1 MSSRRGRL
9 PTPGPGSPA
18 LWQSIATRARPVE
31 FLSRAQRRYG
41 PTFTFS
47 LAPAGRIIAVG
58 EPSAALRLLEECPYA
73 GRVNA
78 ATLPAVLA
86 ARSAF
91 FADGEES
98 RRRRAL
104 HRGWLDALSAGT
116 EQRLVEAADR
126 SVCGWPVGRP
136 FPLLPRMRLLLA
148 QALVPLLADVPG
160 PGAQRDLAAAARA
173 LINPLAMT
181 AATALGAHPAT
192 RPMAT
197 ALLNRHRHAFGQL
210 IAAEI
215 SRRQARPGQRASAD
229 ALGAMLAGRDSS
241 GQPFSAEVAGDEL
254 ASLLVALVDV

>member
-1 MSSRRGRL
+1 M
-9 PTPGPGSPA
+9 
-18 LWQSIATRARPVE
+18 E

-47 LAPAGRIIAVG
+47 LAPAGRMITVG
-58 EPSAALRLLEECPYA
+58 EPSAALRLLEECPHA

-91 FADGEES
+91 FAEGEES

-104 HRGWLDALSAGT
+104 HRGWLDAALSAGT
-116 EQRLVEAADR
+116 EQRLVAAADR
-126 SVCGWPVGRP
+126 SVCGWPAGRP

-173 LINPLAMT
+173 LINPLAAT

-192 RPMAT
+192 RPLAT
-197 ALLNRHRHAFGQL
+197 ALLNRHRYAFGQL
-210 IAAEI
+210 VAAEI

-229 ALGAMLAGRDSS
+229 ALAVRSEFIRPNEWWVPCSRDRVPSR
-241 GQPFSAEVAGDEL
+241 VAG
-254 ASLLVALVDV
+254 VFRR